1 MNAKLL
7 SAQTV
12 RDQVKF
18 FLNRKDLTLL
28 ERRNAELALGHLNE
42 VVADVACAPTIQT
55 ERSSLE
61 C

>member
-7 SAQTV
+7 SAETV

-42 VVADVACAPTIQT
+42 VVRGATANTDT
-55 ERSSLE
+55 EGSL
-61 C
+61 